1 MRCVASCESYLRYAK
16 CVRLMSLAAKG

>member
-1 MRCVASCESYLRYAK
+1 MRFVASCESYLRYAK